1 MGSIID
7 NYAGT
12 RVNKLHRNWDKGHTS
27 LIELEDPTRNILKLN
42 LHWGPNENEKISKKE
57 RKLGAYDTQHE

>member
-27 LIELEDPTRNILKLN
+27 LIELEDPTRNILN
-42 LHWGPNENEKISKKE
+42 
-57 RKLGAYDTQHE
+57 